1 MILQLGPPLATE
13 AASVVGVVALA
24 ALLAAVVAAGYRW
37 YTDERV
43 QEGLAVLLGLSA
55 VAVYLNTTTA
65 IGQVIGPSGG
75 AGLFDLEAALV
86 NVATF
91 VLATLATLVGRHV
104 GDRFAI
110 EASVITGRRELEAD
124 VSRLVSSVGRVVAVT
139 IPETVEDIDGYDPVP
154 PETKAAIAG
163 KTLLFPRRLTVAE
176 LRDRLRTRLADDYGV
191 SHVDVELADDGTVE
205 YLALGSRTAGI
216 GPTLAPGTVA
226 VAVRA
231 DPAYAASAGDL
242 VELWQVDPE
251 PEHVATGELRGTAG
265 DIVTVALDEAD
276 AQQLS
281 VDGPYRLV
289 TRAATQ
295 QADRELAGV
304 LRAADETL
312 GAVTI
317 EPDSPLIGTP
327 LAAAEGAVVA
337 IQPASGD
344 LLAVPPRTRPFE
356 PGDVVYAVATPATL
370 RRLEADAASPE
381 PEPSS

>member
-13 AASVVGVVALA
+13 AATVVGVVALA
-24 ALLAAVVAAGYRW
+24 ALLAATVAAGYRW
-37 YTDERV
+37 YTGERV

-65 IGQVIGPSGG
+65 IGQVIGGG

-91 VLATLATLVGRHV
+91 ALAGLATLVGRRV

-124 VSRLVSSVGRVVAVT
+124 VSRLVSSVGRVVSVT
-139 IPETVEDIDGYDPVP
+139 IPEAVEDIDGYDPVP

-176 LRDRLRTRLADDYGV
+176 LEDRLRTRLADDYGV
-191 SHVDVELADDGTVE
+191 SQVDVELADDGTVVF
-205 YLALGSRTAGI
+205 LGLGSRTAGI

-231 DPAYAASAGDL
+231 DPAYTASAGDL
-242 VELWQVDPE
+242 VELWQTDPE
-251 PEHVATGELRGTAG
+251 PERVATGELRGTAG
-265 DIVTVALDEAD
+265 DIVTVVLDEAD
-276 AQQLS
+276 ARQLS
-281 VDGPYRLV
+281 GDGPYRLV
-289 TRAATQ
+289 TRAATP

-317 EPDSPLIGTP
+317 EPDSPLVGTP
-327 LAAAEGAVVA
+327 LAEADVAVVA
-337 IQPASGD
+337 VQPASED
-344 LLAVPPRTRPFE
+344 LLAVPPRTRLFE